1 MRLVNISATFVLA
14 FVGTILTGSATEAHQ
29 CIKVELAEVPQ
40 TVVAGEAARVHVGVT
55 NCGEAT
61 RAVLDFYLVNPEGR
75 IHVGSERVRLRV
87 DGAER
92 VHTAIRVPPNT
103 RPGRYSLFLI
113 GRTPSGFTSI
123 DQEVIH
129 IRAADPPPEHP
140 QQ

>member
-1 MRLVNISATFVLA
+1 MRLVNICASFVLA
-14 FVGTILTGSATEAHQ
+14 FVGTILIGSAAEAHQ
-29 CIKVELAEVPQ
+29 CIQVELVEVPQ
-40 TVVAGEAARVHVGVT
+40 TAVAGAATRVQVAVT

-61 RAVLDFYLVNPEGR
+61 RAGLDFYLVHQEGR

-92 VHTAIRVPPNT
+92 VHAAIRIPPNT
-103 RPGRYSLFLI
+103 RPGRYSLLVI

-129 IRAADPPPEHP
+129 IRAADPPLDLP
-140 QQ
+140 Q

>member
-1 MRLVNISATFVLA
+1 MRLVHISAAFVLA
-14 FVGTILTGSATEAHQ
+14 FVGTLLTGSAAEAHQ
-29 CIKVELAEVPQ
+29 CIQVELVAVPQ
-40 TVVAGEAARVHVGVT
+40 TAVAGEAARVHVAVK

-61 RAVLDFYLVNPEGR
+61 RAGLDFYLVHQEGR

-87 DGAER
+87 DGGER
-92 VHTAIRVPPNT
+92 VHTAIRIPPNT
-103 RPGRYSLFLI
+103 RPGRYSLLVI